1 MERKH
6 VDNLTPD
13 MITFLV
19 KESEKQRKV
28 LIKPCQTTLG
38 IKKTLSK
45 IGSRFELATLIES
58 QGKSFVDLM
67 SKYEAKRSNNYQD
80 IRTIK
85 ASLRIYISMLKVYW
99 TLLCN
104 DYDIVRETN
113 PFVIKRR
120 EEKRKAYNTMG
131 GTMKM
136 MRKEWQMEKKKLP
149 ILSSGVAKDIMLT
162 ERERRKQ
169 KNKQTKI
176 RNKVINSLNKK
187 NNETV
192 D

>member
-1 MERKH
+1 MERKS

-19 KESEKQRKV
+19 KESEKQKKV
-28 LIKPCQTTLG
+28 LIKPCQTTLN

-45 IGSRFELATLIES
+45 IGSRFELATMIES

-85 ASLRIYISMLKVYW
+85 ASLRIYISLLKVYW

-120 EEKRKAYNTMG
+120 EEKRKAYSTMG
-131 GTMKM
+131 GTVKM

-187 NNETV
+187 KNETV